1 MTAMPQP
8 RRAKRKKPASLSE
21 FLCRESVAGY
31 MFISLF
37 IIGFLVFTII
47 PMIASLYLSF
57 TNYNILGDAK
67 WIGIANYV
75 KMFTRDSKYLKSLS
89 VTFFYAFVS
98 VPLKLLMALIVA
110 MIMTRQSRVT
120 GLYRSVYYL
129 PSIIGGSVAVAVMWK
144 QLFASDGVINSV
156 LQALSINSTKSWIG
170 SRDSAIWVLILLT
183 VWQFGSSM
191 LIFLAGLKQIPKT
204 YYEAAT
210 MDGAGKVRGFF
221 SITLPLLTPTIFF
234 NLVMQTINGF
244 MVFNSGYIITQGK
257 PLNSTLFY
265 ALYLYQCVDLYNP
278 KTIRSSMGAMFRLP
292 LMRITDMDAF
302 FAHCKEVSLPTCA
315 AVVDRD
321 ADPLGGYDFCR
332 GAVVLIGNE
341 GNGLPKEVSGA
352 CDKRLTIPMAPASN
366 SLNAAMA
373 AGLFLWEM
381 AKS

>member
-234 NLVMQTINGF
+234 NLVQQTINSF
-244 MVFNSGYIITQGK
+244 LAFTQSKLITNGE
-257 PLNSTLFY
+257 PRNSTLFY
-265 ALYLYQCVDLYNP
+265 TVYQYNKAFPAQGKSQMGYASALAWIMLVIVSVVTLLLFWSRKKWVY
-278 KTIRSSMGAMFRLP
+278 
-292 LMRITDMDAF
+292 DA
-302 FAHCKEVSLPTCA
+302 
-315 AVVDRD
+315 
-321 ADPLGGYDFCR
+321 
-332 GAVVLIGNE
+332 
-341 GNGLPKEVSGA
+341 
-352 CDKRLTIPMAPASN
+352 
-366 SLNAAMA
+366 
-373 AGLFLWEM
+373 
-381 AKS
+381 

>member
-129 PSIIGGSVAVAVMWK
+129 PSIIGS
-144 QLFASDGVINSV
+144 
-156 LQALSINSTKSWIG
+156 
-170 SRDSAIWVLILLT
+170 
-183 VWQFGSSM
+183 
-191 LIFLAGLKQIPKT
+191 
-204 YYEAAT
+204 
-210 MDGAGKVRGFF
+210 
-221 SITLPLLTPTIFF
+221 
-234 NLVMQTINGF
+234 
-244 MVFNSGYIITQGK
+244 
-257 PLNSTLFY
+257 
-265 ALYLYQCVDLYNP
+265 
-278 KTIRSSMGAMFRLP
+278 
-292 LMRITDMDAF
+292 
-302 FAHCKEVSLPTCA
+302 
-315 AVVDRD
+315 
-321 ADPLGGYDFCR
+321 
-332 GAVVLIGNE
+332 
-341 GNGLPKEVSGA
+341 
-352 CDKRLTIPMAPASN
+352 
-366 SLNAAMA
+366 
-373 AGLFLWEM
+373 
-381 AKS
+381 

>member
-120 GLYRSVYYL
+120 GLYRSGYYL
-129 PSIIGGSVAVAVMWK
+129 TSILGGRVAAAVMW
-144 QLFASDGVINSV
+144 
-156 LQALSINSTKSWIG
+156 
-170 SRDSAIWVLILLT
+170 
-183 VWQFGSSM
+183 
-191 LIFLAGLKQIPKT
+191 
-204 YYEAAT
+204 
-210 MDGAGKVRGFF
+210 
-221 SITLPLLTPTIFF
+221 
-234 NLVMQTINGF
+234 
-244 MVFNSGYIITQGK
+244 
-257 PLNSTLFY
+257 
-265 ALYLYQCVDLYNP
+265 
-278 KTIRSSMGAMFRLP
+278 
-292 LMRITDMDAF
+292 
-302 FAHCKEVSLPTCA
+302 
-315 AVVDRD
+315 
-321 ADPLGGYDFCR
+321 
-332 GAVVLIGNE
+332 
-341 GNGLPKEVSGA
+341 
-352 CDKRLTIPMAPASN
+352 
-366 SLNAAMA
+366 
-373 AGLFLWEM
+373 
-381 AKS
+381 

>member
-1 MTAMPQP
+1 MTVMPDTGH
-8 RRAKRKKPASLSE
+8 AKRKKATSLSE

-67 WIGIANYV
+67 WIGFANYV

-110 MIMTRQSRVT
+110 MIMTHQSRLT
-120 GLYRSVYYL
+120 GFYRSVYYL

-144 QLFASDGVINSV
+144 QLFSSDGVINSV

-170 SRDSAIWVLILLT
+170 SRDTAIWVLILLT

-191 LIFLAGLKQIPKT
+191 LIFLAGLKQIPRT

-210 MDGAGKVRGFF
+210 MDGAGKTRSFF
-221 SITLPLLTPTIFF
+221 AITLPLLTPTIFF

-265 ALYLYQCVDLYNP
+265 ALYLYQKAFTDYD
-278 KTIRSSMGAMFRLP
+278 MG
-292 LMRITDMDAF
+292 
-302 FAHCKEVSLPTCA
+302 
-315 AVVDRD
+315 
-321 ADPLGGYDFCR
+321 Y
-332 GAVVLIGNE
+332 
-341 GNGLPKEVSGA
+341 A
-352 CDKRLTIPMAPASN
+352 C
-366 SLNAAMA
+366 AMA
-373 AGLFLWEM
+373 WILLLIIGFMTALIFSSQKRWVFYQGER
-381 AKS
+381 

>member
-8 RRAKRKKPASLSE
+8 RRTKRKKPASLSE

-265 ALYLYQCVDLYNP
+265 ALYLYQKAFTDYD
-278 KTIRSSMGAMFRLP
+278 MG
-292 LMRITDMDAF
+292 
-302 FAHCKEVSLPTCA
+302 
-315 AVVDRD
+315 
-321 ADPLGGYDFCR
+321 Y
-332 GAVVLIGNE
+332 
-341 GNGLPKEVSGA
+341 A
-352 CDKRLTIPMAPASN
+352 C
-366 SLNAAMA
+366 AMA
-373 AGLFLWEM
+373 WVLLVIIGLMTALLFSSSRRWVFYQG
-381 AKS
+381 AR

>member
-170 SRDSAIWVLILLT
+170 SRD
-183 VWQFGSSM
+183 M

-210 MDGAGKVRGFF
+210 IDGAGKVRGFF

-265 ALYLYQCVDLYNP
+265 ALYLYQKAFTDYD
-278 KTIRSSMGAMFRLP
+278 MG
-292 LMRITDMDAF
+292 
-302 FAHCKEVSLPTCA
+302 
-315 AVVDRD
+315 
-321 ADPLGGYDFCR
+321 Y
-332 GAVVLIGNE
+332 
-341 GNGLPKEVSGA
+341 A
-352 CDKRLTIPMAPASN
+352 C
-366 SLNAAMA
+366 AMA
-373 AGLFLWEM
+373 WVLLVIIGLMTALLFSSSRRWVFYQG
-381 AKS
+381 AR